1 MLISRKYNKKVIN
14 DAIKRALEL
23 DRLETLKKVQR
34 KPTERVTCSVTFNPK
49 LPSVSGILKKH
60 WKTMTLDPKM
70 SKIFPT
76 PPMVAFKQP
85 PNLKNVL
92 CRAKLPTTQK
102 PKRVISGMKKCNNP
116 CNTCP
121 YVLPSNKIQ
130 SSQTK
135 EMVTL
140 KASFNCNTSGI
151 IYITTCEKCKKQY
164 IGQTGRKLRDR
175 FAEHLYN
182 ICQKKEVTGVH
193 YTSTGHSH
201 WDLKVQVLEKV
212 TPNTPSY
219 RLEREEFW
227 IKKFSTKTPFGLNK
241 YD

>member
-1 MLISRKYNKKVIN
+1 
-14 DAIKRALEL
+14 
-23 DRLETLKKVQR
+23 
-34 KPTERVTCSVTFNPK
+34 
-49 LPSVSGILKKH
+49 
-60 WKTMTLDPKM
+60 MTLDPKM
-70 SKIFPT
+70 SKVFPT

-92 CRAKLPTTQK
+92 CRAKLPTKQK
-102 PKRVISGMKKCNNP
+102 PKRVVSGMKKCNNP

-121 YVLPSNKIQ
+121 YVLASNKIQ

-135 EMVTL
+135 EIVNL

-164 IGQTGRKLRDR
+164 IGQTGRKLRER

-182 ICQKKEVTGVH
+182 ICQKKEVTGTH

-219 RLEREEFW
+219 RLEREEYW

-241 YD
+241 YDWLFMYSYLMIVDIQPSPVLLMPCSFNFIPFS